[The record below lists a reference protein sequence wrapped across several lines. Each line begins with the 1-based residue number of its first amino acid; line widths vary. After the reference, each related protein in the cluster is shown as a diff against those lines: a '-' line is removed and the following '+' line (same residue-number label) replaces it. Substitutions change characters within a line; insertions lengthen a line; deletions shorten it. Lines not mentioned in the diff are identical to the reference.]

1 MKRAQT
7 PLVLVIADDAAERR
21 AVATALEP
29 IARTEACDADG
40 AASPSRLDSAAVVAV
55 LDGGAGEAALARL
68 AALVGI
74 HSTAHRPLVL
84 VVRHATEEAIERAVV
99 RFRPAGLVCSP
110 APPSALRFAVAKAL
124 PAHGG
129 EGARRSQRTAPVLLG
144 VSSAIRDVLDRV
156 RRVASLPTPVLILGE
171 TGTGK
176 ELVARTIHEQG
187 ARAGARFLPINC
199 AAMPA
204 SLLESELFGHERGA
218 FTGADR
224 SKLGLFEQAAG
235 GTLFLDE
242 VGDTPPEIQAK
253 LLRAIESGEIRP
265 VGSTRVRQVDVRI
278 VSATHRDLEAA
289 IEEGDFRRDLY
300 YRLNTVTIELP
311 PLRRRRVDVP
321 FLAQHF
327 AEEFGAQIARR
338 VTLAE
343 DFIEALARHDF
354 PGNVRELRNAVE
366 RAISLASGDV
376 VSAASLPAAI
386 EHGRARAASPRT
398 GTLREQ
404 LDAVETELIGEALRS
419 ANGNRTHAADL
430 LGISRLGLRQKMR
443 RLGIEESGTR

>member
-1 MKRAQT
+1 MKRAQA
-7 PLVLVIADDAAERR
+7 PLVLVVADDAAERR
-21 AVATALEP
+21 AIAAALEP
-29 IARTEACDADG
+29 IARTEACDANHR
-40 AASPSRLDSAAVVAV
+40 ASPGRLDAAAVVAV
-55 LDGGAGEAALARL
+55 FDAGAGEAALDRL
-68 AALVGI
+68 AALEAI
-74 HSTAHRPLVL
+74 PAAARSLVL
-84 VVRHATEEAIERAVV
+84 VVRHATEEAIERAVT
-99 RFRPAGLVCSP
+99 RLRPADLVCSP
-110 APPSALRFAVAKAL
+110 APPSALRFAVGKAL

-129 EGARRSQRTAPVLLG
+129 EGACRSQRSAPVLLG
-144 VSSAIRDVLDRV
+144 VSSAIREVLDQV
-156 RRVASLPTPVLILGE
+156 RRVASLPTPVLIVGE

-176 ELVARTIHEQG
+176 ELVARAIHERG
-187 ARAGARFLPINC
+187 ARAGARFLPLNC
-199 AAMPA
+199 AALPA
-204 SLLESELFGHERGA
+204 SLLESELFGYERGA
-218 FTGADR
+218 FTGAER
-224 SKLGLFEQAAG
+224 AKQGLFEQAAG

-242 VGDTPPEIQAK
+242 VGDTPLEIQAK

-265 VGSTRVRQVDVRI
+265 IGSAQVRQVDVRI

-289 IEEGDFRRDLY
+289 IEEGGFRRDLY
-300 YRLNTVTIELP
+300 YRLNTVMIELP

-343 DFIEALARHDF
+343 DFLEALARHEF

-376 VSAASLPAAI
+376 VSAASLPAEI
-386 EHGRARAASPRT
+386 EHGRARAAARRP

-404 LDAVETELIGEALRS
+404 LDAVEAELIAEALRS

-443 RLGIEESGTR
+443 RLGIEESDTR